1 MQKNKPEGKEGVVHR
16 RFQLSV
22 HSFHEEENTL
32 NLFADFQSAAAAVA
46 VSRLRG
52 SSNPS
57 RKITDKTVL
66 QSVLLCAWDFDG
78 SKDTSRA
85 LKRGP
90 RPKRKQ
96 ERKKAENTHS
106 IKSAVLLLELRLVK
120 RQRYPPGTQI
130 LARRRRRVGVRK
142 HTHTHTALSPSQD
155 LGSQSLA
162 KQIWV
167 YLSHASCAQYVMGSS
182 FPNLI
187 LLIASGGSIAVL
199 LEL

>member
-1 MQKNKPEGKEGVVHR
+1 MQKNKPEGKGVVHRR

-106 IKSAVLLLELRLVK
+106 IKSAVLLLAATTFPMLVVPNMLWDLLFLISSSLL
-120 RQRYPPGTQI
+120 PPVDQ
-130 LARRRRRVGVRK
+130 
-142 HTHTHTALSPSQD
+142 QQYC
-155 LGSQSLA
+155 QSCEDDMS
-162 KQIWV
+162 KKD
-167 YLSHASCAQYVMGSS
+167 
-182 FPNLI
+182 FK
-187 LLIASGGSIAVL
+187 SIPT
-199 LEL
+199 

>member
-78 SKDTSRA
+78 SKDTSFEERTKTKTKA
-85 LKRGP
+85 GEKES
-90 RPKRKQ
+90 RKYSLHQ
-96 ERKKAENTHS
+96 ICGAATTFPMLVVPNMLWDLLFLISSSLLPPVDQQQYCQSCEDDMSKKDFKS
-106 IKSAVLLLELRLVK
+106 I
-120 RQRYPPGTQI
+120 PT
-130 LARRRRRVGVRK
+130 
-142 HTHTHTALSPSQD
+142 
-155 LGSQSLA
+155 
-162 KQIWV
+162 
-167 YLSHASCAQYVMGSS
+167 
-182 FPNLI
+182 
-187 LLIASGGSIAVL
+187 
-199 LEL
+199 